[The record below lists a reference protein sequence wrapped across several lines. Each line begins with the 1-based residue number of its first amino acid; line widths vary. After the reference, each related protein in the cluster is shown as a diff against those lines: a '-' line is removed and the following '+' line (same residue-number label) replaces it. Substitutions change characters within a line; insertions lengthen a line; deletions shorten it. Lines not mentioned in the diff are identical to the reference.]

1 MVGPICRLV
10 TYFDSV
16 FYADILKDQ
25 LWEALKELKI
35 WTLNDEGGEKT
46 MLQNEE
52 VLAQSKAMDGH
63 ATQNMSKD
71 KA

>member
-1 MVGPICRLV
+1 MGGFEI
-10 TYFDSV
+10 
-16 FYADILKDQ
+16 
-25 LWEALKELKI
+25 KI
-35 WTLNDEGGEKT
+35 WTLNDEGGEKI
-46 MLQNEE
+46 MLQNEK

>member
-1 MVGPICRLV
+1 V